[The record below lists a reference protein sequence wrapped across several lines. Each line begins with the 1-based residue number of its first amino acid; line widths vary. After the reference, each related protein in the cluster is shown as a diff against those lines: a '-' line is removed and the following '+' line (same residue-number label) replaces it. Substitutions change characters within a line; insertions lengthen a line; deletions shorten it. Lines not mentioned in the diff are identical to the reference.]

1 MASDTNTVFLTGRIG
16 QPLEI
21 KTTQSGY
28 KILDVSLAVNRNVK
42 KGNDWVVETDWHNVT
57 IWGGTAEYI
66 AKYAQK
72 GTKLLVEGELRTQQ
86 YETKD
91 GQKRVKVFINAL
103 KVQIFP
109 TGKNNES
116 ENVEPYSTNTP
127 SGIEDFDVNSDIPF

>member
-28 KILDVSLAVNRNVK
+28 KILDISLAVNRSVK

-72 GTKLLVEGELRTQQ
+72 GTKLLVEGELRTQN

-91 GQKRVKVFINAL
+91 GQKRVKVFINASR
-103 KVQIFP
+103 VQIFP
-109 TGKNNES
+109 SVKNNES
-116 ENVEPYSTNTP
+116 ENVEPYQTNTP
-127 SGIEDFDVNSDIPF
+127 SGIEDDIPF